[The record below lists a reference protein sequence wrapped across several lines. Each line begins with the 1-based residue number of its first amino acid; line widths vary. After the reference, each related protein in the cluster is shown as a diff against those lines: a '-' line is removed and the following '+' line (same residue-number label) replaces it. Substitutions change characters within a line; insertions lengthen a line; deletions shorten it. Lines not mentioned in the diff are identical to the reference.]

1 MKNAR
6 KLLWL
11 LIAVI
16 CCAGL
21 VMSLTRGTRGA
32 AFETIDNEPLV
43 EITLR
48 DISRAVLA
56 TGIIKPSVGAEVRV
70 GSRVS
75 GVVAR
80 LHVEIGDRVEQG
92 QLLGE
97 LDPTEYQARCRQAE
111 ASLENA
117 HAELTFREL
126 ELERQQTLFEGG
138 FTSRRQLDE
147 ANARF
152 DLARA
157 SVKEAQARLAY
168 DEVQLAYTRISAP
181 ISGVV
186 AAVST
191 QEGETVAASLTAPTF
206 VVLIDLDRL
215 EVWAYVDETDIGRIR
230 EGQRATFTVDTYP
243 EVDFEGVV
251 TAIYPKA
258 EMKDNVVNYV
268 TIIDIDQPAGI
279 SRPAEVRTVLRP
291 EMTTTCRI
299 YQETRNEVATLPSAV
314 VKREG
319 MQRFVYLAD
328 GEAISRRNI
337 TVGWSDSNF
346 VEITSG
352 LTPGQYVLS
361 SPQKE
366 LEQ

>member
-1 MKNAR
+1 MRSSR

-21 VMSLTRGTRGA
+21 AMSLTWGTRGA
-32 AFETIDNEPLV
+32 DPNTVIDDFPIEV
-43 EITLR
+43 TLR
-48 DISRAVLA
+48 DISSAVLA
-56 TGIIKPSVGAEVRV
+56 TGIIKPSIGAEVKV

-80 LHVEIGDRVEQG
+80 LHVEIGDKVEQG

-97 LDPTEYQARCRQAE
+97 LDPTEYEARCRQAQ

-117 HAELTFREL
+117 RAELTFRRL
-126 ELERQQTLFEGG
+126 ELERQEALFEGG
-138 FTSRRQLDE
+138 FTSGRQLDE
-147 ANARF
+147 ARARF
-152 DLARA
+152 DLAQA

-181 ISGVV
+181 ISGVI

-191 QEGETVAASLTAPTF
+191 QEGETVAASLAAPTF

-215 EVWAYVDETDIGRIR
+215 EVWAYVDETDIGRIQ

-243 EVDFEGVV
+243 DVDFGGVV

-268 TIIDIDQPAGI
+268 TIINIDDGTGTFRSGEA
-279 SRPAEVRTVLRP
+279 RTVLRP

-299 YQETRNEVATLPSAV
+299 YQETRGEIATLPSTV
-314 VKREG
+314 VHRDG
-319 MQRFVYLAD
+319 AQRFVYLAE
-328 GEAISRRNI
+328 GEASTRHNV
-337 TVGWSDSNF
+337 TVGWSDGSI

-352 LTPGQYVLS
+352 LTAGQHVLS
-361 SPQKE
+361 EPRKE
-366 LEQ
+366 LDQ